1 MPFTRQAQSRGGKRP
16 ATATQKQA
24 AREWAVQHHPWQKST
39 GPVTDQGK
47 AIASCNA
54 RKSYFSRRIKA
65 SQFPD
70 FEQQC
75 ELTERF
81 ILLLRSQVELS
92 PDIGFELVITRRAG
106 GEGISRWAY
115 FSMKNFLMGRL
126 IGDDAK
132 FDPVWQRL
140 EILCDL
146 CGW

>member
-1 MPFTRQAQSRGGKRP
+1 MPFNRQAQSRGGKRP

-24 AREWAVQHHPWQKST
+24 ASEWMLEHRPWEKST

-47 AIASCNA
+47 AIASFNA
-54 RKSYFSRRIKA
+54 HKTYFRRRIKA

-75 ELTERF
+75 EVTERF
-81 ILLLRSQVELS
+81 ILLLRSQVES
-92 PDIGFELVITRRAG
+92 TPDIEFELNIVRRAG
-106 GEGISRWAY
+106 GEGVLRWAD
-115 FSMKNFLMGRL
+115 FGMKISLMGRV

-132 FDPVWQRL
+132 FDQVWQRL
-140 EILCDL
+140 GILCDL

>member
-1 MPFTRQAQSRGGKRP
+1 M
-16 ATATQKQA
+16 
-24 AREWAVQHHPWQKST
+24 QHQPWQKST

-47 AIASCNA
+47 AIASFNA
-54 RKSYFSRRIKA
+54 NKSYFCRRIKA

-75 ELTERF
+75 EATERF
-81 ILLLRSQVELS
+81 ILLLRSQVESS
-92 PDIGFELVITRRAG
+92 PDIGFELVIIRRAG
-106 GEGISRWAY
+106 GEGLERWAY
-115 FSMKNFLMGRL
+115 FGMKISLMGCL

-140 EILCDL
+140 GIFCDL